1 MAGDKDVI
9 NLVTSME
16 GKGVESLLSGTGG
29 QRLLLA
35 LFLPFFLTAPAA
47 WGSSER
53 GTQGCSAASTL
64 EKHREWA

>member
-29 QRLLLA
+29 QSLLLA
-35 LFLPFFLTAPAA
+35 LFLPFFSH
-47 WGSSER
+47 SSSCLGE
-53 GTQGCSAASTL
+53 L
-64 EKHREWA
+64 